1 MIALEER
8 LEKVRMSFRS
18 KAAARAQTLRVDL
31 SSGNVGGLRSLA
43 HDLHGM
49 AGTFGFDTLG
59 AHARLLEEATIAHD
73 HITDD
78 IGQKA
83 TALAD
88 ALDALAKE
96 PH

>member
-1 MIALEER
+1 
-8 LEKVRMSFRS
+8 MSFRS
-18 KAAARAQTLRVDL
+18 KAAARAQTLRIDL

-49 AGTFGFDTLG
+49 AGTFGFDRLG
-59 AHARLLEEATIAHD
+59 AHAQLLEEATITHV
-73 HITDD
+73 HINDD

-88 ALDALAKE
+88 ALDDLAKE
-96 PH
+96 TH

>member
-1 MIALEER
+1 MTPLEKK
-8 LEKVRMSFRS
+8 LEKVRLSFRS
-18 KAAARAQTLRVDL
+18 KAAARARTLRDDL
-31 SSGNVGGLRSLA
+31 SSGNVEGLCSLA

-59 AHARLLEEATIAHD
+59 THARLLEEATFVHNHLTA
-73 HITDD
+73 D
-78 IGQKA
+78 IGKKA

-96 PH
+96 PN